1 MGVEG
6 KGAEIFEEGGAVAEG
21 QFIEEAYLLE
31 VLLNSNYFLL
41 DEGFGL
47 RCFLAVVILGVFTH
61 FIEILIDVT
70 TMPDLIR

>member
-61 FIEILIDVT
+61 FIENIDRCNNDA
-70 TMPDLIR
+70 DLIR